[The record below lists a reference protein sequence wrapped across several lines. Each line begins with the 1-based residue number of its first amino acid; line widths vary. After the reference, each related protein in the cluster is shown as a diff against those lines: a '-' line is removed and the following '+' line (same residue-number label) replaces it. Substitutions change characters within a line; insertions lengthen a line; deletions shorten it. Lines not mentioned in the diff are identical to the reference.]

1 LYLFDFAAPTWSA
14 VPLCCLENP
23 VVKIKI
29 LGSAA
34 GGGFPQWN
42 CACRNCS
49 GLRAGTLRA
58 KPRTQTQ
65 IAFSP
70 DDHVWFLI
78 GASPDLRSQI
88 LSTPELAPNPDA
100 PGSTPIG
107 GVFLPS
113 ADVDAVMGLL
123 HLREFQSFFVFAT
136 PAVQR
141 LLKTENRI
149 FKVLERGDSPVQWQ
163 TLSSRGRLGCHFSE
177 SPGESPTFVCNT
189 IPLGCSYPD
198 FAGEEF
204 LRAAAPEDAT
214 LGFLFEQ
221 DGKKLFVATSLPGG
235 HSEWQKLAASADLS
249 LIDGTFWS
257 DDELIHTGRTR
268 RTAREIGHLPLS
280 GADGLL
286 AQFPANAAGRKILI
300 HINNTNPIL
309 DEDSPEHRAVL
320 EAGFEIAY
328 DGLTISL

>member
-1 LYLFDFAAPTWSA
+1 
-14 VPLCCLENP
+14 
-23 VVKIKI
+23 VKIKI

-42 CACRNCS
+42 CACRICS

-70 DDHVWFLI
+70 DNRIWFLI
-78 GASPDLRSQI
+78 GASPDLRAQI
-88 LSTPELAPNPDA
+88 LSAPELAPKADT
-100 PGSTPIG
+100 PGHTPIG

-113 ADVDAVMGLL
+113 ADVDSVMGLL
-123 HLREFQSFFVFAT
+123 HLREFQGFFVFAT
-136 PAVQR
+136 PAVQC

-149 FKVLERGDSPVQWQ
+149 FRVLERGDSPVQWQ
-163 TLSSRGRLGCHFSE
+163 VLSNSGRLGCHLSE
-177 SPGESPTFVCNT
+177 SPAESPTFVCNT
-189 IPLGCSYPD
+189 IPMGGLFPD
-198 FAGEEF
+198 FASEEF

-221 DGKKLFVATSLPGG
+221 DGKRLFIATSLSGES
-235 HSEWQKLAASADLS
+235 HEWQKLAASADVS

-257 DDELIHTGRTR
+257 DDELKSTGRTEK
-268 RTAREIGHLPLS
+268 TAREIGHLPLS
-280 GADGLL
+280 GTDGLL
-286 AQFPANAAGRKILI
+286 AQFPRNATGRKILI

-309 DEDSPEHRAVL
+309 DEDSPEHRVVL
-320 EAGFEIAY
+320 DAGFEIAY
-328 DGLTISL
+328 DGLNISL